1 VGKKKRGKLQLF
13 FVRSRKH
20 VLIMM
25 PIKKTFSYD
34 RNVLGH
40 YKTPHELLINNYR
53 DANVIICPI
62 QSQFFM
68 GQFARL

>member
-1 VGKKKRGKLQLF
+1 
-13 FVRSRKH
+13 
-20 VLIMM
+20 MM

-40 YKTPHELLINNYR
+40 HKTPHELLINNYR